1 MRLKLKVVSTLVLM
15 TIFIAACGAGT
26 EQSAADDVDSLM
38 TAAVGTMVSSLFETQ
53 TAMVTPATDT
63 PVPTM
68 TLQPS
73 PTPYPTTTPQLLP
86 SPTFIFYT
94 ATLSLSTP
102 GTPTVTGTLPT
113 PTVNSNALAY
123 GCNNLAF
130 IRDVNIPPGTVLKRK
145 EEFTK
150 TWKVQNTG
158 TCNWMYQYRLVLLS
172 GEGQNASVDNLG
184 RQVAV
189 WDWAEVSIQMT
200 APNHGG
206 TYTSYW
212 RMADGD
218 GHMFGATLTL
228 SFIVAEDPTPT
239 P

>member
-1 MRLKLKVVSTLVLM
+1 MKLNLKIVTTLLLASV
-15 TIFIAACGAGT
+15 FVAACGAGA
-26 EQSAADDVDSLM
+26 EPPAAEDVDTLM

-63 PVPTM
+63 PVPTPPPLI
-68 TLQPS
+68 TS
-73 PTPYPTTTPQLLP
+73 TPYPTTTPLPLP
-86 SPTFIFYT
+86 SATFVFYT

-102 GTPTVTGTLPT
+102 VTPTVTGTLPT
-113 PTVNSNALAY
+113 PTVNSSALAY

-130 IRDVNIPPGTVLKRK
+130 IRDVSIPPGTVLKRR

-172 GEGQNASVDNLG
+172 GDGQDASVDNLG
-184 RQVAV
+184 KQVAV

-206 TYTSYW
+206 AYTSYW
-212 RMADGD
+212 RMADG
-218 GHMFGATLTL
+218 GGNMFGATLTL
-228 SFIVAEDPTPT
+228 SFVVAEEPTAT